1 MNEYVLTYVS
11 IHIYLIRLSNNPNK
25 KEEEE
30 EKIHS
35 LFVQIQHYRFSRDNF
50 AIGQYFSLIIR

>member
-25 KEEEE
+25 KR
-30 EKIHS
+30 KKKKKRYTRCSFKSNITD
-35 LFVQIQHYRFSRDNF
+35 SR
-50 AIGQYFSLIIR
+50 AIILLLVNISH